1 MNKKTK
7 EMTLIALMIALS
19 ILGANIKLL
28 GSIALDSFPA
38 FISTIILGP
47 GVGMMVAFFGHMV
60 SAMLSGFPS
69 TLPIHLM
76 IGTMMM
82 LCVFVYGFIR
92 KKYSQYPVL
101 SKVVSIAAAFIIN
114 VPLDLLLLY
123 PFLKEVVFVLFVP
136 LTIATFA
143 NLFLTEVVYACLPSK
158 IKNYS
163 KIQQDMKGH

>member
-1 MNKKTK
+1 MNQKTK
-7 EMTLIALMIALS
+7 EITLVALMIALS
-19 ILGANIKLL
+19 VLGANIKLL

-47 GVGMMVAFFGHMV
+47 GVGILVAFFGHMV
-60 SAMLSGFPS
+60 SAMLSGFPN

-76 IGTMMM
+76 IATLMM

-92 KKYSQYPVL
+92 KKYTKYPIA
-101 SKVVSIAAAFIIN
+101 SKVISIVVAFIIN

-123 PFLKEVVFVLFVP
+123 PFLGDVVFVLFVP
-136 LTIATFA
+136 LTIATLA

-158 IKNYS
+158 IKNYT